1 MIFQAP
7 PPEELGLIQGMM
19 PDSKEEWWVA
29 QALWKYK
36 VPFQFQ
42 FQLFGGR
49 SRRGG
54 LIVDFVVWNPMITPL
69 LVHGN
74 YWHKGELSGGDKTAL
89 IAIAGY
95 FNMGVENI
103 PVLWGSDAQSKEDVF
118 AWVRA
123 NIAR

>member
-54 LIVDFVVWNPMITPL
+54 LIVDFVVWNPMMTPFPI
-69 LVHGN
+69 HGN

-89 IAIAGY
+89 IAIADY

-118 AWVRA
+118 AFVRA
-123 NIAR
+123 NIAK